1 MHDMKTPLISVPPL
15 ESLYP
20 ARYIKNPFLRRV
32 GGFFLGIL
40 EPVLRFSALDRLYQD
55 LRSRDVRQKGFFEEA
70 LDVLGVKIKVLEKD
84 LARIPSSG
92 PVIVVCNHPY
102 GGLDG
107 VAMGALLQRLRPDNR
122 LLVNHMLSRIEGIE
136 PHVITVDP
144 FGGEGARQRN
154 LQGMRRSIQWL
165 KSGGLLAVWPAG
177 TVSHFHW
184 RSRQITDPQWAENLA
199 PIIRRTQA
207 TVVPIYFPGRNHWFF
222 QLAGCLHPR
231 LRTLLLPGELVRKRG
246 AEIEMRVGRPIS
258 ATRLNGF
265 GSDRQLMDALRLR
278 TYILQNRYVDDRV
291 TFHNWKRRLHARGEA
306 IADPQPPEVLR
317 SEIDRLSEAHCLVH
331 HNEYRV
337 FHARAPEIPQIL
349 KEIGRLREITFRAVG
364 EGTGKLLDL
373 DEFDKTYVH
382 LFLWNDEKN
391 EIVGAY
397 RLGLTDEILPRD
409 GKYGLYTTTLFRYRS
424 KVLRNLTPGIELGR
438 SFIVE
443 AYQRKHLS
451 LGLIWKGIGQFLVRY
466 PRYYILFGPVS
477 ISQEY
482 QSLSKN
488 LMVHYLKDTNLNSEF
503 ASMVKARKPP
513 RSHFFGSLDR
523 QSFSRSVRDIEDISA
538 LISEIEREEKGV
550 PILLKQYLKLNATI
564 LSFNVDPAF
573 KNCIDGLV
581 LVDLRSTPTKILE
594 RYLGESGARSFQA
607 YHEVRQRVVL

>member
-1 MHDMKTPLISVPPL
+1 MNPSSSEDSPL
-15 ESLYP
+15 ESLNP
-20 ARYIKNPFLRRV
+20 GRYIKNPLMRCI
-32 GGFFLGIL
+32 GGIGLKVM
-40 EPVLRFSALDRLYQD
+40 EPILRFSAIDRLYQE
-55 LRSRDVRQKGFFEEA
+55 LRARDTSKTGFFEEA
-70 LDVLGVKIKVLEKD
+70 LNVLGVKIKVREKD
-84 LARIPSSG
+84 LSRIPVTG
-92 PVIVVCNHPY
+92 PVIIVCNHPY

-107 VAMGALLQRLRPDNR
+107 VAMGALLQRLRPDSR
-122 LLVNHMLSRIEGIE
+122 LMVNYMLSRLDGIQ
-136 PHVITVDP
+136 PYVIPVDP
-144 FGGEGARQRN
+144 FGGEGARRRN
-154 LQGMRRSIQWL
+154 LQGVRDSIQWL
-165 KSGGLLAVWPAG
+165 NAGGLLAVWPAG
-177 TVSHFHW
+177 TVSYFHW
-184 RSRQITDPQWAENLA
+184 SHRQVTDPQWAENLA

-207 TVVPIYFPGRNHWFF
+207 TVVPVYFPGRNHWIF

-258 ATRLNGF
+258 ASRLDGF
-265 GSDRQLMDALRLR
+265 ASDRQMIDALRLR
-278 TYILQNRYVDDRV
+278 TYVLQNRYVDARV
-291 TFHNWKRRLHARGEA
+291 SFHHWKRRRHARGEA
-306 IADPQPPEVLR
+306 IAAPQPAELLR
-317 SEIDRLSEAHCLVH
+317 AEIDKLSEAHCLVK

-337 FHARAPEIPQIL
+337 FHARALEIPRVL

-373 DEFDKTYVH
+373 DEFDNTYVH
-382 LFLWNDEKN
+382 LFLWNDDKN

-451 LGLIWKGIGQFLVRY
+451 LGLIWRGIGQFLVRY

-488 LMVHYLKDTNLNSEF
+488 LMVQYLKETNLNTEF
-503 ASMVKARKPP
+503 ASMIKARKPP
-513 RSHFFGSLDR
+513 RSRFFGSLDR

-594 RYLGESGARSFQA
+594 RYLGESGTQSFQA
-607 YHEVRQRVVL
+607 YHEVRERAVL

>member
-1 MHDMKTPLISVPPL
+1 MNLTSTPDRAL
-15 ESLYP
+15 ESLHP
-20 ARYIKNPFLRRV
+20 VRYIKNPALRYLGR
-32 GGFFLGIL
+32 FFFWIM
-40 EPVLRFSALDRLYQD
+40 EPVLRFSALDRLYQE
-55 LRSRDVRQKGFFEEA
+55 LRSRNTLKRGFFEEA
-70 LDVLGVKIKVLEKD
+70 LDVLGVKIKVLDKD
-84 LARIPSSG
+84 LARIPCSG
-92 PVIVVCNHPY
+92 PVIIVCNHPY

-107 VAMGALLQRLRPDNR
+107 VALGALLQKIRPDSR
-122 LLVNHMLSRIEGIE
+122 LMVNYMLSRIEGIE
-136 PHVITVDP
+136 PYVIPVDP

-154 LQGMRRSIQWL
+154 LHGIRQSIQWL
-165 KSGGLLAVWPAG
+165 KSAGLLAVWPAG

-184 RSRQITDPQWAENLA
+184 SRRQITDPQWAENLA
-199 PIIRRTQA
+199 SIIRRTQA
-207 TVVPIYFPGRNHWFF
+207 TVVPVYFPGRNHWMF
-222 QLAGCLHPR
+222 QLAGMLHPR
-231 LRTLLLPGELVRKRG
+231 LRTLMLPGVLVRKQG

-258 ATRLNGF
+258 AARLNGF

-278 TYILQNRYVDDRV
+278 TYILQNRYVDERV

-306 IADPQPPEVLR
+306 IAEAQAPEILR
-317 SEIDRLSEAHCLVH
+317 SEIDKLSEAHCLVQ

-337 FHARAPEIPQIL
+337 FHARASEIPRVL
-349 KEIGRLREITFRAVG
+349 TEIGRLREITFRAVG

-382 LFLWNDEKN
+382 LFLWNDDKN

-409 GKYGLYTTTLFRYRS
+409 GKYGLYSTTLFRYRS
-424 KVLRNLTPGIELGR
+424 KVLRNLNPGIELGR

-488 LMVHYLKDTNLNSEF
+488 LMVQYLKETNLNAEF

-513 RSHFFGSLDR
+513 RSRFFGSLDR

-538 LISEIEREEKGV
+538 LIAEIEREEKGV

-594 RYLGESGARSFQA
+594 RYLGESGARAFQA
-607 YHEVRQRVVL
+607 YHEIRQRAVL